1 MSKLPSP
8 EKFLHDAYQG
18 EVLGEAFFALLAER
32 TLDSERSSQWRLLE
46 RLERHAKSCMRDELE
61 QRGLPLTEDA
71 DQCETGR
78 ALARGVS
85 TLGWDDQC
93 EAIASS
99 VRESLTVTREMIGA
113 ASPEFAETVRFFLAH
128 EEALLEFAEKR
139 GTPDAVTAFLER
151 TNAGDEPPI
160 PEGIQLMPMDATYQ
174 ADPAAAHRLLQR
186 RAPVHRDRQIG
197 GVVVSAHDAVRRCV
211 YDLELFVDPRK
222 AREGDPVRMFFD
234 NLSDDRE
241 PSMLFLDDPEHNRL
255 RNLVSR
261 SFTPRATEKL
271 RPVVE
276 RVAEELLDQI
286 DADDEPEFDLLDR
299 IAAPLPAIAIARILG
314 VDVAL
319 QAQFKAWS
327 VASSEAFFNPFAGED
342 VREAGEKAQA
352 SLDALFRS
360 EIDKRRRSPADDLI
374 GKLVVA
380 EREGDRLSEAELV
393 TMCNLLLIAGNVTT
407 TDLIGNGMR
416 NLLERPSEHAKL
428 RERPELLANAVEEML
443 RFEGPVQSTGR
454 IAPRDME
461 VDGVPVG
468 KGESISLLL
477 AAANRDP
484 AVYPDPDRF
493 DIARQDTH
501 HHSFGGGAHLCIGA
515 HLARAEAQ
523 AAVGAL
529 TSRYPKLRPSGRDVK
544 WKTTPGF
551 RGLAEYWV
559 RRD

>member
-1 MSKLPSP
+1 MLLSSKP
-8 EKFLHDAYQG
+8 EIFLNEAYQG
-18 EVLGEAFFALLAER
+18 EVFGEALFALLAER
-32 TLDSERSSQWRLLE
+32 ETDADHASQWRRLE
-46 RLERHAKSCMRDELE
+46 RLERHVKTRLRGALELH
-61 QRGLPLTEDA
+61 GLPLAEDA
-71 DQCETGR
+71 RQRDAGR
-78 ALARGVS
+78 KLALAVS
-85 TLGWDDQC
+85 QLDWEAQC
-93 EAIASS
+93 DAIADS
-99 VRESLTVTREMIGA
+99 VHETLSESREVLDA
-113 ASPEFAETVRFFLAH
+113 ATAELGEIARFFVGH
-128 EEALLEFAEKR
+128 EEALLRFAETR
-139 GTPDAVTAFLER
+139 GSLDQVADFLVQ
-151 TNAGDEPPI
+151 TNAPEEPPI
-160 PEGIQLMPMDATYQ
+160 PEGVQLMPMDAAYQ
-174 ADPAAAHRLLQR
+174 ADPAAAHRLLQQ
-186 RAPVHRDRQIG
+186 RAPVHRDRQMG
-197 GVVVSAHDAVRRCV
+197 GVVLSGHDAVRRFL
-211 YDLELFVDPRK
+211 YDLEFFVDPRK
-222 AREGDPVRMFFD
+222 AREGDPVRMFLD
-234 NLSDDRE
+234 NATDDRE

-276 RVAEELLDQI
+276 RVAEELLDQV
-286 DADDEPEFDLLDR
+286 DADCEPEFDLLDR

-319 QAQFKAWS
+319 QAEFKAWS
-327 VASSEAFFNPFAGED
+327 VASSEAFFNPFAGDE
-342 VREAGEKAQA
+342 VREAGLKAQA
-352 SLDALFRS
+352 SLDALFRF
-360 EIDKRRRSPADDLI
+360 EIEKRRREPADDLI
-374 GKLVVA
+374 GKLVLA
-380 EREGDRLSEAELV
+380 EREGDRLNEAELV

-428 RERPELLANAVEEML
+428 RERPEWVANAVEEML
-443 RFEGPVQSTGR
+443 RFEGPVQTTGR
-454 IAPRDME
+454 IAPRDLDI
-461 VDGVPVG
+461 DGVPVR

-493 DIARQDTH
+493 DITRKDTH

-523 AAVGAL
+523 AAVRAL
-529 TSRYPKLRPSGRDVK
+529 VARYPTLRPSGREVK